1 MYPDHPREASVGFK
15 RQRPLDNGPS
25 RGAFDVVPT
34 QMDEN
39 NVERVSTPA
48 QLPAAPPEDA
58 ATAGDWLRQSVAGM
72 STTMSLVEGQVNGV
86 SIPILL
92 DTAAMASLV
101 SSEYC
106 QTMAEIRSFL
116 GLVSYYRRFVKGF
129 GPELWMR
136 ASGNLIGSGIA
147 RGGAPDDDDGGGGGG
162 DGMLRGRCRERLLVS
177 VGRRARARLSVSI
190 GTINTTINT
199 ISTINTTINAIS
211 SSGGGHVRSASSI
224 IVRSN
229 SSSQA

>member
-1 MYPDHPREASVGFK
+1 
-15 RQRPLDNGPS
+15 
-25 RGAFDVVPT
+25 
-34 QMDEN
+34 
-39 NVERVSTPA
+39 
-48 QLPAAPPEDA
+48 
-58 ATAGDWLRQSVAGM
+58 
-72 STTMSLVEGQVNGV
+72 
-86 SIPILL
+86 
-92 DTAAMASLV
+92 
-101 SSEYC
+101 
-106 QTMAEIRSFL
+106 
-116 GLVSYYRRFVKGF
+116 
-129 GPELWMR
+129 MR

-147 RGGAPDDDDGGGGGG
+147 GGGAPDDDDGGGGGG